1 MKKVIIAI
9 SLITVI
15 LCYNS
20 ITFADELTDLIQKQN
35 ELQNQKN
42 EELKKDSFSD
52 IKIQEYETK
61 ETKKLKVLYKE
72 NVNIVEAK
80 SVENLKDNIKV
91 KVNYT
96 NKRAPIQKGEVIGN
110 ITYEYD
116 GMEYKTD
123 LIAGQNVEAVET
135 LKYVLYTLLI
145 VLVIYIIYIIKKSN
159 GKRKKYKKRKVK
171 RIYY

>member
-1 MKKVIIAI
+1 M
-9 SLITVI
+9 
-15 LCYNS
+15 
-20 ITFADELTDLIQKQN
+20 
-35 ELQNQKN
+35 
-42 EELKKDSFSD
+42 
-52 IKIQEYETK
+52 
-61 ETKKLKVLYKE
+61 
-72 NVNIVEAK
+72 NIVESK

-159 GKRKKYKKRKVK
+159 GKRKKYKNRTVK